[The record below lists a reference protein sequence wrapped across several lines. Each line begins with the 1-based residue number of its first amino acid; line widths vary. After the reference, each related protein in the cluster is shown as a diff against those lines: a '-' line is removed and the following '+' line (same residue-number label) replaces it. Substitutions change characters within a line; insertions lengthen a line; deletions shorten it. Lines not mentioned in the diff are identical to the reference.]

1 MVQEINATS
10 VKREQFWQEQM
21 AGWKASGLK
30 QMQYCREHQL
40 SKHAF
45 VYWKL
50 KLLGKDPVTATL
62 VPVRSQQL
70 RQMRHEEGSAQIRLV
85 VGERYHVEIQPG
97 FNAQT
102 LQEILGV
109 LERLA

>member
-1 MVQEINATS
+1 MEQDIKISS
-10 VKREQFWQEQM
+10 VTGEQYWQEQM
-21 AGWKASGLK
+21 TAWKASGLK

-50 KLLGKDPVTATL
+50 KLLGKDPLPATL
-62 VPVRSQQL
+62 VPVSAHQL
-70 RQMRHEEGSAQIRLV
+70 RHLHCQDGSAQIRLV
-85 VGERYHVEIQPG
+85 VGKRYHVEIQPG

>member
-1 MVQEINATS
+1 MEQDTNVSS
-10 VKREQFWQEQM
+10 VTREKYWQEQM
-21 AGWKASGLK
+21 TAWKESGLK

-45 VYWKL
+45 VYWKV
-50 KLLGKDPVTATL
+50 KLIGKDPSPATF
-62 VPVRSQQL
+62 VPVSAHQL
-70 RQMRHEEGSAQIRLV
+70 RHMNRGDCSGQIRLV
-85 VGERYHVEIQPG
+85 VGERYHVEVRPG

-102 LQEILGV
+102 LQEVPAV

>member
-1 MVQEINATS
+1 MEQDIRVAS
-10 VKREQFWQEQM
+10 VKREQYWKEQVM
-21 AGWKASGLK
+21 ASKASGLK

-50 KLLGKDPVTATL
+50 KLLGKDAIPATL
-62 VPVRSQQL
+62 VPVSAHQL
-70 RQMRHEEGSAQIRLV
+70 RRIQHGDGAGQIRLV
-85 VGERYHVEIQPG
+85 VGERYHVEVAPG

-102 LQEILGV
+102 LQEVLAV

>member
-1 MVQEINATS
+1 MEQEIKVSAI
-10 VKREQFWQEQM
+10 KREQYWQEQM
-21 AGWKASGLK
+21 AAWKASGLK

-50 KLLGKDPVTATL
+50 KLLGKDTSPATL
-62 VPVRSQQL
+62 VPVSAQQL
-70 RQMRHEEGSAQIRLV
+70 RHMHRGDGSAQIRLV
-85 VGERYHVEIQPG
+85 VGERYHVEIRPG
-97 FNAQT
+97 FNVQT
-102 LQEILGV
+102 LQELLGV

>member
-1 MVQEINATS
+1 MEQDINVSS
-10 VKREQFWQEQM
+10 VTGEKYWQEQVT
-21 AGWKASGLK
+21 AWKASGLK

-50 KLLGKDPVTATL
+50 KLLGKDPVPATL
-62 VPVRSQQL
+62 VPVSAHQL
-70 RQMRHEEGSAQIRLV
+70 RQIRHENDSAQIRLV
-85 VGERYHVEIQPG
+85 VGERYHVEIRPG

-109 LERLA
+109 LEGLA

>member
-1 MVQEINATS
+1 MEQEIRVS
-10 VKREQFWQEQM
+10 SIKREQYWQEQM
-21 AGWKASGLK
+21 TAWKASGQK

-50 KLLGKDPVTATL
+50 KLLGKDPVPAAL
-62 VPVRSQQL
+62 VPISAHQL
-70 RQMRHEEGSAQIRLV
+70 RHLRRQDGSAQIRLV
-85 VGERYHVEIQPG
+85 VGERYEVDLQPG
-97 FNAQT
+97 FDAQT

>member
-1 MVQEINATS
+1 MEQDISISS
-10 VKREQFWQEQM
+10 VTREQHWQEQLV
-21 AGWKASGLK
+21 AWKASGLK
-30 QMQYCREHQL
+30 QVEYCREHQI

-50 KLLGKDPVTATL
+50 KLLGKDTEPATL
-62 VPVRSQQL
+62 VPVSAHQL
-70 RQMRHEEGSAQIRLV
+70 RHMQRADSSTTIRLV
-85 VGERYHVEIQPG
+85 VGERYHVEVCPG

-102 LQEILGV
+102 LQEVLAV

>member
-1 MVQEINATS
+1 MEQEINVTS
-10 VKREQFWQEQM
+10 VRREQYWQEQM
-21 AGWKASGLK
+21 TAWKASGLK

-50 KLLGKDPVTATL
+50 KLLGKDPRSAPL
-62 VPVRSQQL
+62 VPVSAQQL
-70 RQMRHEEGSAQIRLV
+70 RQMHHEDDSAQIRLV
-85 VGERYHVEIQPG
+85 VGERYHVEIRPG

>member
-1 MVQEINATS
+1 MEQDTNVAS
-10 VKREQFWQEQM
+10 VTREQYWQEQVT
-21 AGWKASGLK
+21 AWKASGLK
-30 QMQYCREHQL
+30 QIQYCRKHQL

-50 KLLGKDPVTATL
+50 KLIGKDPSPATF
-62 VPVRSQQL
+62 VPVSAHQL
-70 RQMRHEEGSAQIRLV
+70 RHMNRRDGSGQIRLV
-85 VGERYHVEIQPG
+85 VGERYHVEVRPG

-102 LQEILGV
+102 LQEILSV

>member
-1 MVQEINATS
+1 MEQEIRVSSIA
-10 VKREQFWQEQM
+10 RAQYWQEQM
-21 AGWKASGLK
+21 AAWKASGLK
-30 QMQYCREHQL
+30 QMHYCHEHQL

-50 KLLGKDPVTATL
+50 KLLGKDAVPATR
-62 VPVRSQQL
+62 VPVSAHQLRHLRSQDDS
-70 RQMRHEEGSAQIRLV
+70 GQIRLV

-97 FNAQT
+97 FDAQT

>member
-1 MVQEINATS
+1 MEQDINVSS
-10 VKREQFWQEQM
+10 VTGEKYWQEQVT
-21 AGWKASGLK
+21 AWKANGLK
-30 QMQYCREHQL
+30 QMQYCREHRL

-50 KLLGKDPVTATL
+50 KLLGKDPVPAAL
-62 VPVRSQQL
+62 VPVRAHQL
-70 RQMRHEEGSAQIRLV
+70 RQMRHEDGSAQIQLV
-85 VGERYHVEIQPG
+85 VGGRYRVEIRPG

>member
-1 MVQEINATS
+1 MEQEIRDS
-10 VKREQFWQEQM
+10 SIKREQYWQEQM
-21 AGWKASGLK
+21 TAWKASGLK

-50 KLLGKDPVTATL
+50 KLLGKDPIAASL
-62 VPVRSQQL
+62 VPVSAHQL
-70 RQMRHEEGSAQIRLV
+70 RQMRHGDGSAQIRLV
-85 VGERYHVEIQPG
+85 VGERYQVDIRPG

>member
-1 MVQEINATS
+1 MEQDIKVAS
-10 VKREQFWQEQM
+10 VRREQYWQEQM
-21 AGWKASGLK
+21 TGWKASGLK

-50 KLLGKDPVTATL
+50 KLLGKDASPATL
-62 VPVRSQQL
+62 VPVSANQL
-70 RQMRHEEGSAQIRLV
+70 KHMRHGDGSAPIRLA
-85 VGERYHVEIQPG
+85 VGERYHIEIRPG

-109 LERLA
+109 LERLG

>member
-1 MVQEINATS
+1 MEQEIRVS
-10 VKREQFWQEQM
+10 SIKREQYWQEQM
-21 AGWKASGLK
+21 TAWKASGLK

-50 KLLGKDPVTATL
+50 KLLGKDPMPASL
-62 VPVRSQQL
+62 VPVSANQL
-70 RQMRHEEGSAQIRLV
+70 RQMRHENGSEQIRLV
-85 VGERYHVEIQPG
+85 VGERYHIEIRPG

-102 LQEILGV
+102 LQQLLGV

>member
-1 MVQEINATS
+1 MEQDINVSS
-10 VKREQFWQEQM
+10 VRREQYWQEQVT
-21 AGWKASGLK
+21 AWKASGLK

-50 KLLGKDPVTATL
+50 KLIGKDPSPATF
-62 VPVRSQQL
+62 VPVSAHQL
-70 RQMRHEEGSAQIRLV
+70 RQMNRRDGSAQIRLV
-85 VGERYHVEIQPG
+85 VGERYHVEVRPG

-102 LQEILGV
+102 LQEILSV

>member
-1 MVQEINATS
+1 MEQEIRISSIN
-10 VKREQFWQEQM
+10 REQYWQEQM
-21 AGWKASGLK
+21 TAWKASGLK

-50 KLLGKDPVTATL
+50 KLLGKDASPATF
-62 VPVRSQQL
+62 VPVSAHQL
-70 RQMRHEEGSAQIRLV
+70 RHMNRRDGSAQIRLV
-85 VGERYHVEIQPG
+85 VGERYHVEVRPG

-102 LQEILGV
+102 LQEVLMV

>member
-1 MVQEINATS
+1 MEQEISVSS
-10 VKREQFWQEQM
+10 VKREQYWQEQM
-21 AGWKASGLK
+21 AAWKASGLK

-50 KLLGKDPVTATL
+50 KLLGKDSGPATL
-62 VPVRSQQL
+62 VPVSSHQL
-70 RQMRHEEGSAQIRLV
+70 RQIQRGDGSAQIRLV
-85 VGERYHVEIQPG
+85 IGERYHVEVRPG

-102 LQEILGV
+102 LQEVLGV

>member
-1 MVQEINATS
+1 MEQDIS
-10 VKREQFWQEQM
+10 VSSVTREKYWQEQV
-21 AGWKASGLK
+21 AAWKESGLK
-30 QMQYCREHQL
+30 QMQYCREHHL

-50 KLLGKDPVTATL
+50 KLLGKDASPATL
-62 VPVRSQQL
+62 VPVSAHQL
-70 RQMRHEEGSAQIRLV
+70 RHLHRGDGSAQIRLV
-85 VGERYHVEIQPG
+85 VGERYHVEVHPG

-102 LQEILGV
+102 LQEILTV

>member
-1 MVQEINATS
+1 MEQEIRVS
-10 VKREQFWQEQM
+10 SIKREQYWQEQM
-21 AGWKASGLK
+21 TAWKASGLK

-50 KLLGKDPVTATL
+50 KLLGKDPVPASL
-62 VPVRSQQL
+62 VPVSAHQL
-70 RQMRHEEGSAQIRLV
+70 RQMRRQDGSAQIRLV
-85 VGERYHVEIQPG
+85 VGERYHVEVRPG

>member
-1 MVQEINATS
+1 MEQEIEVSAI
-10 VKREQFWQEQM
+10 KREQYWQEQM
-21 AGWKASGLK
+21 TAWKASVLK

-50 KLLGKDPVTATL
+50 KLLGKDAVPATL
-62 VPVRSQQL
+62 VRVSAHQL
-70 RQMRHEEGSAQIRLV
+70 RHMHRGDGSEQIWLV
-85 VGERYHVEIQPG
+85 IGERYHVEVRPG

-102 LQEILGV
+102 LQEILVV

>member
-1 MVQEINATS
+1 MEQEINVTS
-10 VKREQFWQEQM
+10 VRREQFWQEHM
-21 AGWKASGLK
+21 TAWKASGLK

-50 KLLGKDPVTATL
+50 KLLEKIPLPATSFPSVPISCGIYVRGRL
-62 VPVRSQQL
+62 V
-70 RQMRHEEGSAQIRLV
+70 QIRLV
-85 VGERYHVEIQPG
+85 VAGHHVERQPG
-97 FNAQT
+97 FT
-102 LQEILGV
+102 RRTCRRSWV

>member
-1 MVQEINATS
+1 MEQDIRDS
-10 VKREQFWQEQM
+10 SIKREQYWQEQM
-21 AGWKASGLK
+21 AAWKASGLK
-30 QMQYCREHQL
+30 QVHYCREHQI

-50 KLLGKDPVTATL
+50 KLLGKDPVPATL
-62 VPVRSQQL
+62 VPVSAHQL
-70 RQMRHEEGSAQIRLV
+70 RQLHRQDGSAQIRLV
-85 VGERYHVEIQPG
+85 VGERYHVDIRPG

>member
-1 MVQEINATS
+1 MEQDINVSS
-10 VKREQFWQEQM
+10 VTREEYWQEQM
-21 AGWKASGLK
+21 AAWKASGLK
-30 QMQYCREHQL
+30 QVQYCRQYQL

-50 KLLGKDPVTATL
+50 KLLGKDASPATL
-62 VPVRSQQL
+62 VPVSAHQL
-70 RQMRHEEGSAQIRLV
+70 RHIHRGDGLAQIRLV
-85 VGERYHVEIQPG
+85 VGERYQVEVRPG

-102 LQEILGV
+102 LEEILAV

>member
-1 MVQEINATS
+1 MEQDIKVSS
-10 VKREQFWQEQM
+10 VTGEKYWQEQVT
-21 AGWKASGLK
+21 AWKASGLK

-50 KLLGKDPVTATL
+50 KLLGKDPLPATL
-62 VPVRSQQL
+62 VPVSAHQL
-70 RQMRHEEGSAQIRLV
+70 RHLHGQDGSARIRLV
-85 VGERYHVEIQPG
+85 VGKRYHVEIQPG

-102 LQEILGV
+102 LQEILEV

>member
-1 MVQEINATS
+1 MEQEINVTS
-10 VKREQFWQEQM
+10 VRREQFWQEHM
-21 AGWKASGLK
+21 TAWKASGLK

-50 KLLGKDPVTATL
+50 KLLGKDPPPATL
-62 VPVRSQQL
+62 VPVSAHQL
-70 RQMRHEEGSAQIRLV
+70 RHLRGQGGSAQIRLV
-85 VGERYHVEIQPG
+85 VGERYHVEIRPG

>member
-1 MVQEINATS
+1 MEQDLRVSS
-10 VKREQFWQEQM
+10 VKREQYWQEQVM
-21 AGWKASGLK
+21 AWKASGLK
-30 QMQYCREHQL
+30 QMQYCRERQL

-50 KLLGKDPVTATL
+50 KLLGKDAIPATL
-62 VPVRSQQL
+62 VPVSAHQL
-70 RQMRHEEGSAQIRLV
+70 RHIHRGDGSAQIRLL
-85 VGERYHVEIQPG
+85 VGERYQVEVRPG

-102 LQEILGV
+102 LEEILAV

>member
-1 MVQEINATS
+1 MEQEINVTS
-10 VKREQFWQEQM
+10 VRLEEFWQEQM
-21 AGWKASGLK
+21 AAWKASGLK

-50 KLLGKDPVTATL
+50 KLLGKDPLPATL
-62 VPVRSQQL
+62 VRVSAH
-70 RQMRHEEGSAQIRLV
+70 QMRNLRGQDGSVQIRLV
-85 VGERYHVEIQPG
+85 VGERYRVEIRPG
-97 FNAQT
+97 FNTQT